1 MATGGAGGAWCAV
14 GALLPLCYAVV
25 VTPAQIGTPLAA
37 TPSWWRIPKP
47 DEPVRGWHV
56 SPLVDVLA
64 YHFSWLFILVP
75 LALAGDVHPT
85 DYLAIWAIGITT
97 SFVHRHVTM
106 PYVYLDGQVFRAFK
120 PRLTLIP
127 VVLFCGFVA
136 SMVLQ
141 TSKAPAGFFTP
152 AHVAIVVAAV
162 APVVSVW
169 WRDRRGDVVADR
181 TLVVAAA
188 PAVVSLVAGLVA
200 LPVHADVFVVVSAVA
215 VAVGAAFVLGRAAAA
230 VVIVVIGAGVAS
242 HFGGVAL
249 NDSVVRTNSLV
260 GAVAMVAALWNIW
273 HTAAQKV
280 GILRVYNAKSA
291 APVDKKVPLWVDR
304 ALVFGWFPF
313 LAALLVDRER
323 ATILQQGKV
332 VKMYLG
338 PIVDGVS
345 AAAPILYPVGIALI
359 VLTLGTFLRYEYRA
373 TGLKSAPRLSMALGL
388 TMLSASF
395 LFASP
400 LKCYVAYGFSHAV
413 EYVVFVWAFQRRRY
427 AQPLDPQPLL
437 QRLLKHGFVLYG
449 AFIAVVAGLY
459 LWSEFGTNLGFYDKP
474 VRVFGMRT
482 SMVIYVWAIWHSM
495 AHFYFDGFLWKMRPT
510 VRAAL

>member
-25 VTPAQIGTPLAA
+25 VTPVQIGTPLAA

-188 PAVVSLVAGLVA
+188 PAVV
-200 LPVHADVFVVVSAVA
+200 
-215 VAVGAAFVLGRAAAA
+215 
-230 VVIVVIGAGVAS
+230 IVVIGAGVAS

-345 AAAPILYPVGIALI
+345 AAAPVLYPVGIALI